1 MELMT
6 HAGLTPLEVL
16 RSATVNGAR
25 AFGREDDLGVV
36 APGRLADLV
45 ILDGNPVASV
55 RNLSTAWRVMK
66 DGRLYDPYELM
77 RSIGAR

>member
-1 MELMT
+1 MT

-16 RSATVNGAR
+16 RSATVKGAR